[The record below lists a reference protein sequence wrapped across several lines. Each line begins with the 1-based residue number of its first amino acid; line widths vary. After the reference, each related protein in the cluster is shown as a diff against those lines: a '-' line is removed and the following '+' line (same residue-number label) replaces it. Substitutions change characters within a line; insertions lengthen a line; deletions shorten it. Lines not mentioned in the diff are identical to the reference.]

1 MQRMGARNLRAET
14 LFCPVILRS
23 LFSVR
28 SRVSTAYWKRGREM
42 IKTRQAFLLSAAI
55 LAASI
60 LPQAAQSQAS
70 STQTVMASG
79 LQSPRGLKFGPD
91 GMLYVAE
98 AGTGGTNSTIGTCPQ
113 VPAPVGPYKG
123 GRNGRIS
130 RIDKSGNRT
139 TVASG
144 FASSINGLGSLQG
157 VADLSFLDGTLYALI
172 AGGGCSHGV
181 PNLPNAV
188 VSVNTKNGSWK
199 EVANLSKFL
208 KSHPVKYPNPG
219 DFEPDGTPYSMIAF
233 QNQLYVVE
241 PIRQVLRVQRDG
253 VFLISSMSRRRGAH
267 RSDGHDRKGRRVF
280 MGNLNIFPIEP
291 NFARIITLSHAECS
305 RNSIPGLQDDT
316 GIGKLHIVGSKAG
329 FTTVVGTEFGPDG
342 LLYVL
347 ELSAAPGNPAP
358 GNGKVVRVRANGTIE
373 VVASGLSV
381 PTAMTFGP
389 DGNLYVSNFGAAPPG
404 AGQIVKIRI
413 W

>member
-1 MQRMGARNLRAET
+1 
-14 LFCPVILRS
+14 
-23 LFSVR
+23 
-28 SRVSTAYWKRGREM
+28 M
-42 IKTRQAFLLSAAI
+42 IRTRQVFLLSAAI

-70 STQTVMASG
+70 STKTVIASG
-79 LQSPRGLKFGPD
+79 LQAPRGLKFGPD

-98 AGTGGTNSTIGTCPQ
+98 AGTGGTNSTVGTCPQ

-130 RIDKSGNRT
+130 RIDKSGKRT

-144 FASSINGLGSLQG
+144 FASSVDAFGDFQG
-157 VADLSFLDGTLYALI
+157 VADLSFIDGTLYALI
-172 AGGGCSHGV
+172 GGGGCSHGDA
-181 PNLPNAV
+181 NLPNAV

-199 EVANLSKFL
+199 QVANLSQFL
-208 KSHPVKYPNPG
+208 KSHPVKYPNPL
-219 DFEPDGTPYSMIAF
+219 DFEPDGTFYSMIAY

-241 PIRQVLRVQRDG
+241 PNHGQVLRVQRDG
-253 VFLISSMSRRRGAH
+253 DVFSLLDLSASEGHIVPTAITER
-267 RSDGHDRKGRRVF
+267 DGEF
-280 MGNLNIFPIEP
+280 ILGNLNIFPIEP

-373 VVASGLSV
+373 VVAAGLSV